1 MMTAGAS
8 VIFFLVLSSVSIDG
22 DTGRTPLL
30 PFFIRFSLRRPPP
43 YLSPLD
49 DCCISGDALRNR
61 RSLTASD
68 LRRYGSV
75 HAIAAGFVVFLIA
88 AAILFQTGFIPYD
101 QEHPAAGN
109 RTEPAPSGIKATPDA
124 APVATLPAAIPA
136 DSSGN
141 GDSGNSELPA
151 DIPSP
156 PHPATTRTALYNGP
170 AVTITG
176 TTTPY
181 SFTAPPMGSGP
192 EVPVINATSLSARIH
207 ELVNRERRAHEVPA
221 LRTDPAL
228 TSLAIAHSADM
239 ASHGYF
245 GHLNLQD
252 RDATARGAAAGYVC
266 HREPDSYYTYTIAE
280 NLFATY
286 RYDSVLFIQGT
297 ATGYG
302 WKTEE
307 MIAEETVDGWMK
319 SPDHRENL
327 LDRDLSREG
336 VGVVIGKNDLVFIT
350 EDLC

>member
-1 MMTAGAS
+1 MINAYS
-8 VIFFLVLSSVSIDG
+8 
-22 DTGRTPLL
+22 
-30 PFFIRFSLRRPPP
+30 PPP
-43 YLSPLD
+43 GSHTFRKGLRDSRAFAA
-49 DCCISGDALRNR
+49 SG
-61 RSLTASD
+61 
-68 LRRYGSV
+68 LRRYGKV
-75 HAIAAGFVVFLIA
+75 HAVAAGFVVFLIA

-101 QEHPAAGN
+101 PEHPAAGN
-109 RTEPAPSGIKATPDA
+109 RSEPAPSGVKATPDT

-136 DSSGN
+136 DSSDTSDT
-141 GDSGNSELPA
+141 GDSELPA

-156 PHPATTRTALYNGP
+156 ILPATIRTALYDGP

-176 TTTPY
+176 TTAPY
-181 SFTAPPMGSGP
+181 SFTAPPMGSSP

-207 ELVNRERRAHEVPA
+207 ELVNRGRRAHEVPA
-221 LRTDPAL
+221 LRTDPGL
-228 TSLAIAHSADM
+228 TSLALAHSADM

-266 HREPDSYYTYTIAE
+266 HRQPDSYYTYTIAE

-286 RYDSVLFIQGT
+286 RYDSVLFIHGT
-297 ATGYG
+297 ATMYS